1 MCSSKKNIIFS
12 VDSLTMFFKNRS
24 IPFYLFS
31 LYIPKS
37 YAVVTAEQL
46 FRPFLVMIKSII
58 EFCIIGIYWAVVLS
72 VIGCFILALRKRLTW
87 SWFMIVFCCAVGV
100 SQLDTIV
107 EFLVGSSS
115 GELSRRAL
123 QGLR

>member
-1 MCSSKKNIIFS
+1 MYLNNQRSYKKKKIVSLDKYVVCISFCSFIY
-12 VDSLTMFFKNRS
+12 T
-24 IPFYLFS
+24 P
-31 LYIPKS
+31 
-37 YAVVTAEQL
+37 AVFAIVTAEQL

-72 VIGCFILALRKRLTW
+72 VLGCFIMALRKRLTW
-87 SWFMIVFCCAVGV
+87 TWFMIVICCAVGV

-115 GELSRRAL
+115 GDLSRRAL